1 MHYRLVIH
9 NKTTLRLYY
18 YDKPKVRVS
27 NINKYHNNPLFGQ
40 FFGDKNEDKCY
51 SKTPQ
56 DTLWELNEVD
66 MLPKVRR
73 RSPRGCQMDFHKRKM
88 EMVWPGRAR
97 RHPWETKHGVNV
109 P

>member
-1 MHYRLVIH
+1 M
-9 NKTTLRLYY
+9 
-18 YDKPKVRVS
+18 RVS
-27 NINKYHNNPLFGQ
+27 NINKYYNNPLIGQ

-73 RSPRGCQMDFHKRKM
+73 RSPRGCQMDFLKRKM